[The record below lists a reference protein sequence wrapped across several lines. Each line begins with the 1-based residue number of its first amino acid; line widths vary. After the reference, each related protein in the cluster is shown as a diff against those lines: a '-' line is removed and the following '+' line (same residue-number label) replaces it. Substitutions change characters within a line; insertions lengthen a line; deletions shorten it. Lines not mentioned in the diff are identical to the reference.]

1 MIKLKKKRKKIN
13 QNESSAC
20 GVTNQGHKINWHWPW
35 RSIMSPRGKRAG
47 SMVERARKCER
58 GCEGIEGII
67 EGIELYRRLHC
78 DWVQPGHSFDA
89 SIRVK

>member
-1 MIKLKKKRKKIN
+1 
-13 QNESSAC
+13 
-20 GVTNQGHKINWHWPW
+20 
-35 RSIMSPRGKRAG
+35 MSPRGKRAG